1 MTLQETLRLHAS
13 WLEGNAE
20 GRRADLSGADLRRA
34 NLAVA
39 KLAGADL
46 RRADLSGA
54 DLRRANLAVAKL
66 AGADLRRAN
75 LRGADLRNANLSGA
89 DLRNADLLGADLRHA
104 KSIYEVDM
112 IDPRGYRPVADEVD
126 MVDPRGYRPV
136 AVAHAAGWRIASG
149 CRWLTT
155 AEALAHWSDPNHK
168 RPDIA
173 ARYIRAVNDLPPAEK
188 RL

>member
-20 GRRADLSGADLRRA
+20 GRRADLWRADLSGAKLADADLRGADLSGADLSGA
-34 NLAVA
+34 NLR
-39 KLAGADL
+39 GADL

-54 DLRRANLAVAKL
+54 DLS
-66 AGADLRRAN
+66 G
-75 LRGADLRNANLSGA
+75 ANLSGA
-89 DLRNADLLGADLRHA
+89 DLWRADLRRADLSGANLSGA
-104 KSIYEVDM
+104 KSIY
-112 IDPRGYRPVADEVD
+112 EVD

-155 AEALAHWSDPNHK
+155 AEALAHWSGPNHK